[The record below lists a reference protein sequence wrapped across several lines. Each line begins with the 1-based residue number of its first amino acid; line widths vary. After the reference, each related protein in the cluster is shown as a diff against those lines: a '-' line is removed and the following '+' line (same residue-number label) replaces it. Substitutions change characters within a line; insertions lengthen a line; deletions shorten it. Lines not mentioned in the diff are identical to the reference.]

1 MRRDHRGIFAIALA
15 VTVALVG
22 VALAQGA
29 LRGAPAAGWYGHG
42 PGMMQQ
48 GGGPGWM
55 DRDGDFGRMPGHGPG
70 AMGGSGM
77 GGYGMDGSGMGGY
90 GMMQVLPSTAMP
102 LGDAAVRSALQRAAD
117 SVTAGA
123 SLHDIMVFTNNV
135 YAQVLDASGSAVGEI
150 LLDRYTGTVSPEPGP
165 NMMWNTR
172 WGMGSWGMGSHR
184 MDGYGMGGPDWTR
197 GYGPGMGPGGAMR
210 PNTPRPNTPRPNTPR
225 PDTPGPNAG
234 TPNGTHQPA
243 IDEAAAKD
251 RANAFLAGYM
261 PGAAVLG
268 AQAFPGYYTFDYGSN
283 GAPEGML
290 SVNATT
296 GQIWPHTWHG
306 AFIREME

>member
-210 PNTPRPNTPRPNTPR
+210 PNTPRPNTPRPNTPVRTPRVRTPARRTAPINRRSTKR
-225 PDTPGPNAG
+225 PPRTAPTPSWPATCRVPPCWVRRPSPG
-234 TPNGTHQPA
+234 TTPSIT
-243 IDEAAAKD
+243 D
-251 RANAFLAGYM
+251 RTARPRGC
-261 PGAAVLG
+261 
-268 AQAFPGYYTFDYGSN
+268 
-283 GAPEGML
+283 
-290 SVNATT
+290 
-296 GQIWPHTWHG
+296 
-306 AFIREME
+306 

>member
-29 LRGAPAAGWYGHG
+29 LRGTPAVGWYGHG

-55 DRDGDFGRMPGHGPG
+55 DRDGDFGRMPGHDSG
-70 AMGGSGM
+70 AMGGYGM
-77 GGYGMDGSGMGGY
+77 GGYGMGGY
-90 GMMQVLPSTAMP
+90 GM
-102 LGDAAVRSALQRAAD
+102 
-117 SVTAGA
+117 GA
-123 SLHDIMVFTNNV
+123 
-135 YAQVLDASGSAVGEI
+135 
-150 LLDRYTGTVSPEPGP
+150 PG
-165 NMMWNTR
+165 
-172 WGMGSWGMGSHR
+172 
-184 MDGYGMGGPDWTR
+184 WTR

-210 PNTPRPNTPRPNTPR
+210 PNTPGPNA
-225 PDTPGPNAG
+225 PGPNAG
-234 TPNGTHQPA
+234 TPNGANQPA

-261 PGAAVLG
+261 PGATVLG

-283 GAPEGML
+283 GAPQGML

-296 GQIWPHTWHG
+296 GQIWPHTWHR